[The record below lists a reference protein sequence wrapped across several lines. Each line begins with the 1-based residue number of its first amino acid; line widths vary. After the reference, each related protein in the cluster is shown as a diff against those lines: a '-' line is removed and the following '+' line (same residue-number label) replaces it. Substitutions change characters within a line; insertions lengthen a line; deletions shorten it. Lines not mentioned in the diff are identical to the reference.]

1 MRRVTHQLQTMHM
14 GAHAYEAHVH
24 HSHTL
29 LQLESLHLPAEIQK
43 INKNYTNL
51 ISYMYKKKESCK
63 AYIVLHVYCVHQ
75 L

>member
-1 MRRVTHQLQTMHM
+1 MMHM
-14 GAHAYEAHVH
+14 DAHAYEAHVL

-29 LQLESLHLPAEIQK
+29 LQLEIPHLPAEIQK

-51 ISYMYKKKESCK
+51 ILFLYKKKISCK
-63 AYIVLHVYCVHQ
+63 AYIIVHVYCVPR